1 MVRRELLVALA
12 VVVLIALSAAPAAS
26 KKEDHVGDFEVLA
39 HIVKEIEDNYVT
51 KVDSQGL
58 FYGALRGMVSVLDPH
73 STFIEPDEMS
83 DLRLRIHGKFG
94 GLGIEISIADGWLT
108 VVTPIEGSPAHKAGV
123 AAGDKIIA
131 IDGATTKNITL
142 REAVNTLRGK
152 PGTKV
157 TIRVVHSWAPTA
169 PEDISVERALIK
181 VESVRGF
188 ERGAD
193 NQWKY
198 MIDEE
203 KKIGYVRLAAFQ
215 ENSAASVREVMDEL
229 VKQNVAALVLDLRFN
244 PGGVLK
250 GAVEIC
256 DMFIRKG
263 IIVETRGRLPSE
275 NYPFR
280 AKVEGTLPDFPMAI
294 LINEGSASA
303 SEIVSGCL
311 QDHKRATIVGERSF
325 GKGSVQR
332 VKSVE
337 QIVQEHKKGRGWGGY
352 PESEFLKSGLK
363 LTTARYYTP
372 SGRTFDREYDSIH
385 RRASADF
392 MERHKNMTDKDI
404 EAEEKARLEKMRG
417 GIVPDVEVVLT
428 DEQRRELALSKRETE
443 IIHSPNEAEN
453 GEKKDP
459 EKKEPEKPEV
469 EKKEEPE
476 KKPEVEKKEEPEK
489 KPEGEKKEGEK
500 EGEAK
505 EPKKPFVDVQLQK
518 ALEVLREKL
527 GAV

>member
-26 KKEDHVGDFEVLA
+26 KREDHVGDFEVLA

-51 KVDSQGL
+51 PVDSEGL
-58 FYGALRGMVSVLDPH
+58 FYGALNGMVSVLDPH
-73 STFIEPDEMS
+73 STIIEPDEMS
-83 DLRLRIHGKFG
+83 DLRLRILCKFG

-108 VVTPIEGSPAHKAGV
+108 VVTPIEDSPAYKAGV

-169 PEDISVERALIK
+169 PEDITVERALIK
-181 VESVRGF
+181 VESVRGYK
-188 ERGAD
+188 RGAD
-193 NQWKY
+193 NQWMH
-198 MIDEE
+198 MIDEAR
-203 KKIGYVRLAAFQ
+203 KIGYVRLSAFQ
-215 ENSAASVREVMDEL
+215 ENSAGSVRAIMDDL
-229 VKQNVAALVLDLRFN
+229 VAKDMKAFVLDLRFN

-250 GAVEIC
+250 GAVQIA

-280 AKVEGTLPDFPMAI
+280 AKVEGTLPDFPMVI

-337 QIVQEHKKGRGWGGY
+337 QIVREHKKGRGWGGY
-352 PESEFLKSGLK
+352 PDSEFLKSGLK

-372 SGRTFDREYDSIH
+372 SGRTFDRQYDTVS
-385 RRASADF
+385 RRVTRNF
-392 MERHKNMTDKDI
+392 MERHKDKTPEEI
-404 EAEEKARLEKMRG
+404 EREEKARQEKMRG

-443 IIHSPNEAEN
+443 IIHDPKEA
-453 GEKKDP
+453 KDG
-459 EKKEPEKPEV
+459 
-469 EKKEEPE
+469 E
-476 KKPEVEKKEEPEK
+476 KKPEA
-489 KPEGEKKEGEK
+489 KEGEK
-500 EGEAK
+500 EGEKKEPEAK
-505 EPKKPFVDVQLQK
+505 EPKKPFVDTQLQK
-518 ALEVLREKL
+518 ALEILKEKL

>member
-12 VVVLIALSAAPAAS
+12 VVILIALSAAPAAS
-26 KKEDHVGDFEVLA
+26 RREDHVGDFEVLA

-51 KVDSQGL
+51 KVDSKGL

-83 DLRLRIHGKFG
+83 DLSLRIKGKFG
-94 GLGIEISIADGWLT
+94 GLGIEISIAEGWLT

-157 TIRVVHSWAPTA
+157 TIRVVHKWAPTV
-169 PEDISVERALIK
+169 PEDITVERAIIK

-188 ERGAD
+188 KRGAD
-193 NQWKY
+193 NQWMY

-203 KKIGYVRLAAFQ
+203 KKIGYIRLAAFQ
-215 ENSAASVREVMDEL
+215 ENSAASVREILDRL
-229 VKQNVAALVLDLRFN
+229 VEKNMAALVLDLRFN

-250 GAVEIC
+250 GAVQIA

-280 AKVEGTLPDFPMAI
+280 AKVEGTLPEFPMVI

-303 SEIVSGCL
+303 SEIVSGAL

-332 VKSVE
+332 VKSVQ
-337 QIVQEHKKGRGWGGY
+337 QIVREHKKGRGWGGY
-352 PESEFLKSGLK
+352 PDSEFLKSGLK

-372 SGRTFDREYDSIH
+372 SGRTFDREYDTVS
-385 RRASADF
+385 RRVTRNF
-392 MERHKNMTDKDI
+392 MDRNKDKSDKDI
-404 EAEEKARLEKMRG
+404 EAEEKARQEKMRG
-417 GIVPDVEVVLT
+417 GIVPDVEVKLT
-428 DEQRRELALSKRETE
+428 DEQRRELALSKRQTE
-443 IIHSPNEAEN
+443 IIHDPKEAKE
-453 GEKKDP
+453 G
-459 EKKEPEKPEV
+459 EKKEPEAKEG
-469 EKKEEPE
+469 EKKEPE
-476 KKPEVEKKEEPEK
+476 AKEGEKKEPEAK
-489 KPEGEKKEGEK
+489 EGEKKEGEK
-500 EGEAK
+500 GPEAE
-505 EPKKPFVDVQLQK
+505 EPKKPFVDIQLQK
-518 ALEVLREKL
+518 ALEILQEKL
-527 GAV
+527 AAA